1 MSWIPTSF
9 YRHVEETRFL
19 MVLENGSIKVL
30 FFSFFPLK
38 RRKESHHTLRGMWDP
53 SSTTKDPTC
62 APTLEA
68 RSLIY
73 WTAKV
78 VPKLLFSMLLEVQPE
93 VGTQRTFFPCVYSPI
108 YSKLKQRRSSFL
120 FYRSSEKFHSMFSGE
135 VNNKR

>member
-1 MSWIPTSF
+1 M
-9 YRHVEETRFL
+9 
-19 MVLENGSIKVL
+19 GSIKVL

-78 VPKLLFSMLLEVQPE
+78 VPKLLFSMLLEV
-93 VGTQRTFFPCVYSPI
+93 GTQRTFFPCVYSPI
-108 YSKLKQRRSSFL
+108 YSKLKEEVIIFL
-120 FYRSSEKFHSMFSGE
+120 LSQL
-135 VNNKR
+135 